1 MAHPHRTADFITAE
15 IVAGIVFHAGK
26 PMGGHLLRQQ
36 QQLHGLGN
44 DKIQFVALQ
53 RVFEVFG
60 IEGDQAEIVV
70 GELRGQPIHPRL
82 PLLLGGGGAIGRLD
96 ADEPSGGISGAYPQR
111 DAANEDV
118 YKMPKSHGGYSA

>member
-1 MAHPHRTADFITAE
+1 MLAWL
-15 IVAGIVFHAGK
+15 K
-26 PMGGHLLRQQ
+26 Q

-44 DKIQFVALQ
+44 DKIQFVAVQ
-53 RVFEVFG
+53 RVFKVFG
-60 IEGDQAEIVV
+60 SEGDQAEIIV
-70 GELRGQPIHPRL
+70 GKLRRQPIHPRL

-111 DAANEDV
+111 NAANEDV